1 MGTIA
6 SIDQPNQIVTLTD
19 GTAVRVTPSTQ
30 MHMGMAGKTMAL
42 TDRQPGDEL
51 VTRVRDAPLTR
62 AWLSGLDDMAIQPPT
77 ILRGL

>member
-1 MGTIA
+1 M
-6 SIDQPNQIVTLTD
+6 
-19 GTAVRVTPSTQ
+19 TPSTQ
-30 MHMGMAGKTMAL
+30 MHMGMAGKTMVL

-51 VTRVRDAPLTR
+51 VIVLADDVTTR